1 MTQLRAQLGEAEET
15 LRAIREGEVD
25 AIVVSGSQGDQVFSL
40 TGAESVYRLIVETM
54 KEAALTVTTD
64 GRILFCNSQFGA
76 FVQTP
81 PERILGR
88 PLAAFVAPDSRA
100 VVASLLARSQEASV
114 KRRLVFQG
122 PEGPPL
128 PAHVSAMALRQAD
141 SLSIC
146 LVATDLTE
154 LEASTELLRLLQR
167 EQAAL
172 RASETEFRAFFDT
185 AAVGATELN
194 LDGRFV
200 RVNDRYCEL
209 TGFSREELLG
219 MTPADLAPPEDRAV
233 DQARVAAQLRESST
247 VFEVEKRYVR
257 KDGRVN
263 WVRVSAAPIRDAA
276 GRPLRSAGVIQ
287 DITERK
293 RAEEQL
299 RQSAVDLAAA
309 NAELAVSLREK
320 ELLLQEVHHRVKN
333 NLQLISSLIGL
344 QDDALADPAM
354 HERLAGLR
362 HQVHAMALVH
372 EKLYGTEDLGRVEF
386 AGYARDLL
394 DDLWRAHGAPAAR
407 AVLRLDLE
415 PVALPVTMALPCGL
429 ILNELVRNALK
440 HAFCGRGGG
449 EVTVSLRR
457 DATGQVRLR
466 VTDNGVGLPA
476 GLDWRQ
482 AQSLGLRLVRA
493 LAGQLRGT
501 VEVRTAG
508 GTECAVAFPAPAGVE
523 DVTVLS
529 AVPNGI
535 GRDAAPAPHRREQ
548 P

>member
-1 MTQLRAQLGEAEET
+1 MVRVL
-15 LRAIREGEVD
+15 
-25 AIVVSGSQGDQVFSL
+25 
-40 TGAESVYRLIVETM
+40 
-54 KEAALTVTTD
+54 
-64 GRILFCNSQFGA
+64 
-76 FVQTP
+76 
-81 PERILGR
+81 
-88 PLAAFVAPDSRA
+88 
-100 VVASLLARSQEASV
+100 
-114 KRRLVFQG
+114 
-122 PEGPPL
+122 
-128 PAHVSAMALRQAD
+128 
-141 SLSIC
+141 
-146 LVATDLTE
+146 LTE

-185 AAVGATELN
+185 AAVGATELD

-219 MTPADLAPPEDRAV
+219 MTPVDLAPPEDRAV
-233 DQARVAAQLRESST
+233 DQARVAAQLRG
-247 VFEVEKRYVR
+247 VQHGLR
-257 KDGRVN
+257 GRGEALRPERRSRHLGASQCGVD
-263 WVRVSAAPIRDAA
+263 PDAA
-276 GRPLRSAGVIQ
+276 
-287 DITERK
+287 TERK

-299 RQSAVDLAAA
+299 RQSAADLAAA

-344 QDDALADPAM
+344 QEDALADPAR
-354 HERLAGLR
+354 HERFDSLR

-394 DDLWRAHGAPAAR
+394 NDLWRAHGATTAH
-407 AVLRLDLE
+407 AVLTLDLE

-429 ILNELVRNALK
+429 ILNELVRNTLK
-440 HAFCGRGGG
+440 HAFCGRTCGG

-482 AQSLGLRLVRA
+482 AQSLGLRLVQA

-508 GTECAVAFPAPAGVE
+508 GTECAVAFAAPGGVE

-535 GRDAAPAPHRREQ
+535 GRDAAPAPHRRE
-548 P
+548 